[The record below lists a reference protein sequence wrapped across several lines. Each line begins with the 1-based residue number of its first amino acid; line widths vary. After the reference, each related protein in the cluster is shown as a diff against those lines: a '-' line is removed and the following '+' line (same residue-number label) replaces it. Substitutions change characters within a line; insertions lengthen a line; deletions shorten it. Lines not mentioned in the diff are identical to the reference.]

1 VVNPFGR
8 QARCPSACVPLR
20 CTRPFTLFTMIR
32 MRRYRV
38 FIVFAVIFVG
48 ALYHFT
54 SLTDLE
60 SAGAASVEGLKNFGQ
75 KVESSV
81 PPTTSK
87 SDAEDS
93 SKPKEYN
100 APIAAPILPD
110 SGTAKQSEATAII
123 KKPDRSSK
131 YNQGPA
137 ITGIADERAK
147 PSTTIAQSSAKD
159 DRGAVNPNATPA
171 EKPTPPIGS
180 TLTNKTSKPHTD
192 PADPIVDGGGGRL
205 EIIADTSISKIHWS
219 QVSEHF
225 PVPTE
230 LLIKLPTG
238 KPKAIPKIQ
247 YEFAAETSDEKAARE
262 KKRDVIKQAFSFS
275 WMGYKRKAWMQDEL
289 SPVSGKYRNP
299 FCAWGAT
306 LVDSLDTLYM
316 MDLKE
321 EFEEAV
327 DAVKEIDFT
336 TSPRNDIPLFETV
349 IRYLGGLVAAY
360 DISDGAHR
368 ILLDKAVEL
377 ADILMGAFDT
387 PNRMP
392 MTFYLWKPT
401 FASQPHRA
409 KTRVV
414 LAELGSLSLEFT
426 RLAQITKEDKYYD
439 AIARIT
445 NEFEIWQNNTRLPG
459 LWPMNVDA
467 SGCKKPAIAPQTA
480 YNHTA
485 IYGATASKQTGFQ
498 NSEVAKAPKVLDGG
512 STQKAIL
519 EDVGTSIP
527 GEQNISDDPAKGSP
541 PKPVDAGS
549 PELRDGI
556 KTNKSPAPTTQNLFT
571 ASPQGASP
579 SATGAA
585 PASPPATNLKGA
597 IIKRETHD
605 QTALHPQQGTTPK
618 PPECE
623 PQGLASPPFTTIEQ
637 FGIGGLA
644 DSTYEYLPKEYM
656 LLGGLEDQYRTLY
669 LAAADTIT
677 KELLYRAMIPDNKR
691 RILHPGVA
699 KITDMNKA
707 GDLKPD
713 GSHLGC
719 FAGGMYAVGGKIFD
733 REGDMKIAKELTD
746 GCVWAYEATTTG
758 IMPEG
763 FLLVPCPDPV
773 ECPWNETYY
782 HEKLDPD
789 VDIRE
794 KTRLAQIADQQVVLA
809 AAEETKVATSPI
821 ETTPGPF
828 SSALEKSE
836 SHPADHTA
844 DGAITLAQPKSE
856 NNLLQSTDDLIDRP
870 APPAAEQSAEQR
882 VSLPAGGANAGM
894 PVSPPA
900 GDAVLL
906 KSRMKRQLGDIA
918 PPAAAVPLDSAKD
931 IPAAAPPAESI
942 NESTTAQTLGS
953 NLGAAADKTTT
964 GPPATTAQQNI
975 KPSSKNAIN
984 DTLADAH
991 ILPEASPYTPPTIP
1005 THEEFVQARIRDER
1019 LPKGM
1024 TRVTVAKYILR

>member
-1 VVNPFGR
+1 
-8 QARCPSACVPLR
+8 
-20 CTRPFTLFTMIR
+20 

-38 FIVFAVIFVG
+38 FIVFAVVFVG

-93 SKPKEYN
+93 SKPKDFN
-100 APIAAPILPD
+100 APIAAPSLPD
-110 SGTAKQSEATAII
+110 YGAAKQSEATAII

-131 YNQGPA
+131 YNQAPA
-137 ITGIADERAK
+137 TTGIADERAK
-147 PSTTIAQSSAKD
+147 PSTTTAQSSAND
-159 DRGAVNPNATPA
+159 DRDAVKPNATPA
-171 EKPTPPIGS
+171 EKPAPPMGS
-180 TLTNKTSKPHTD
+180 ILTNKTSKPHTD
-192 PADPIVDGGGGRL
+192 PADAIADGGGGRL

-230 LLIKLPTG
+230 LLKKLPIG
-238 KPKAIPKIQ
+238 KPKVIPKIQ

-316 MDLKE
+316 MGLKE

-392 MTFYLWKPT
+392 MIFYLWKPT

-445 NEFEIWQNNTRLPG
+445 NEFEIWQNNTRMPG
-459 LWPMNVDA
+459 LWPLNVDA
-467 SGCKKPAIAPQTA
+467 SGCKKPAIA
-480 YNHTA
+480 
-485 IYGATASKQTGFQ
+485 S
-498 NSEVAKAPKVLDGG
+498 
-512 STQKAIL
+512 
-519 EDVGTSIP
+519 
-527 GEQNISDDPAKGSP
+527 SP
-541 PKPVDAGS
+541 
-549 PELRDGI
+549 
-556 KTNKSPAPTTQNLFT
+556 T
-571 ASPQGASP
+571 
-579 SATGAA
+579 
-585 PASPPATNLKGA
+585 TNLKGA

-605 QTALHPQQGTTPK
+605 ETALHPQQGTTPK

-623 PQGLASPPFTTIEQ
+623 AQGLASRPFTAIEQ
-637 FGIGGLA
+637 FGIGGEA

-677 KELLYRAMIPDNKR
+677 KDLLYRAMIPDNKR

-699 KITDMNKA
+699 EITDTNKA
-707 GDLKPD
+707 GELKPE

-719 FAGGMYAVGGKIFD
+719 FAGGMYAVGSKIFD

-844 DGAITLAQPKSE
+844 DGAITLAQPTSE
-856 NNLLQSTDDLIDRP
+856 DNLLQSTDGLVDRP
-870 APPAAEQSAEQR
+870 APPAAEQSAEQG

-894 PVSPPA
+894 TVSPPA

-942 NESTTAQTLGS
+942 NESTTAQTLGL
-953 NLGAAADKTTT
+953 NQGAAADKTTT
-964 GPPATTAQQNI
+964 GPPATTAQQNF

-991 ILPEASPYTPPTIP
+991 ILPQAFPYTPFTIP